1 MAKARSVPSDHAP
14 LAGLPVR
21 SVTVGSAGEQVAVH
35 VGGQL
40 GPDRI
45 PVVCVAGYNR
55 NMADYR
61 DFLRVGAPLTLAIA
75 FTTAWLARWLWLGGP
90 LLPGIGG

>member
-21 SVTVGSAGEQVAVH
+21 PVTVGSAGEQVAVH

-40 GPDRI
+40 GPDRV

-61 DFLRVGAPLTLAIA
+61 DFLRVGLPLTILMLVVTLVMVNVV
-75 FTTAWLARWLWLGGP
+75 FNH
-90 LLPGIGG
+90 